1 MARLVLKKFTMRHI
15 PNPDPVVKEMLQTMG
30 LSSLDDLFV
39 DIPEDIRKR
48 CALADGAGLSEMSLR
63 RQLEQLA
70 LDNVCTEDCP
80 IFLGAG
86 CYDHYIPAAVSHLLA
101 RSEFYTAYTPY
112 QPEISQGILQSIFEY
127 QTLIC
132 RLTGMAVANASLYCG
147 GSALAQACQIA
158 ADLSGK
164 RRVLLP
170 TTLHPDYARIVET
183 YAISG
188 KMSVEYIPCP
198 AGVVD
203 PVALES
209 LLDDQVAAVVIQYPN
224 FYGNLEE
231 VDRLIALARS
241 VKAIVIMSV
250 DPISLALL
258 KSPGEW
264 GADIAVGEGQSLGNP
279 MNFGGPHLGFMA
291 VTEKLM
297 RKIPGRLVGETIDT
311 RGQRSFVLTLQARE
325 QHIRREKA
333 NSNICSNEALCAL
346 AACMYL
352 AFVGPLGLK
361 QAALNSHRLA
371 WYAREE
377 FGKAGFR
384 FPYHASFFRE
394 FAVAVT
400 NPRAMNE
407 YLLENGIIGGYE
419 LDGAVL
425 LAFTE
430 RRTREEVD
438 ELVLRMKEFV
448 NLNSADRNEVTA

>member
-1 MARLVLKKFTMRHI
+1 MRYT
-15 PNPDPVVKEMLQTMG
+15 PNPDPVVKEMLQTLG
-30 LSSLDDLFV
+30 LSSLDDLFA
-39 DIPEDIRKR
+39 DIPENIRKK
-48 CALADGAGLSEMSLR
+48 CTLPEGAGLSEMSLR

-127 QTLIC
+127 QTLMC

-158 ADLSGK
+158 AEVTGK
-164 RRVLLP
+164 KRVLLP
-170 TTLHPDYARIVET
+170 TSLHPDYARIVET

-188 KMSVEYIPCP
+188 KMAVEYIPCP
-198 AGVVD
+198 GGVVD
-203 PVALES
+203 PVALDS
-209 LLDDQVAAVVIQYPN
+209 LLNDQTAAVVIQYPN

-231 VDRLIALARS
+231 VDRLVALARS
-241 VKAIVIMSV
+241 VNAMVIMSV
-250 DPISLALL
+250 DPIALALL

-264 GADIAVGEGQSLGNP
+264 GADIAVGDGQPLGNP

-297 RKIPGRLVGETIDT
+297 RKIPGRLVGETVDS

-377 FGKAGFR
+377 FTKAGFH
-384 FPYHASFFRE
+384 FPYHAPFFRE
-394 FAVAVT
+394 FVVSIRD
-400 NPRAMNE
+400 PHAMNE

-419 LDGAVL
+419 LDGGLL

-448 NLNSADRNEVTA
+448 NCQSTEVKEVTA